1 MVEGKPP
8 VEESKVSI
16 FAPSRYKI
24 GVDHDAWNR
33 AYAEDI
39 INCLGLRRDVVTE
52 AAIDAVISI
61 ATQVV
66 RDVLNTSTLLVMHGK
81 RKKLEVRDVEN
92 AINLNGCMMSPTSSN
107 SPSNVMFRLSDNLS
121 RTIYPKDKFMV
132 DLRAIMNVTP
142 RRLPFKRRIRKHW
155 LVIEGEQPRVPENP
169 VISSMAS
176 SGQEGGTTFQ
186 SASSDSVMDDGN
198 RVARIGGKVEQAVSR
213 PITTHSL
220 SLEQQVFFRE
230 CVETVIGPNVEKRRE
245 VLHLLTSD
253 PGLQSL
259 VPRFA
264 VLIFEGV
271 RCNIV
276 EQNLPILRNILSL
289 VKSLIDNVNVNLD
302 KCLHDIVPAL
312 CSCVVC
318 CRLSADQENKS
329 HFHLRQTAAVL
340 LATICKRTHLADV
353 RARVTTLLSLIFS
366 DSRASLASLYGAL
379 YALGELGCETVAAV
393 VVPRLETI
401 RRRILSLRTAPTSAP
416 DDDEKVTK
424 LVEKMLTRFARYRKM
439 PGFKD
444 VADFERAFPGFGSA
458 VYRRLKALEERRG
471 VNVTSVDRTP
481 GESGNAQGIIQKRY
495 PRLPQA
501 PMRAPGVLKPAHA
514 VIGRLGIPKNNR
526 RNVNETTSADPVPGS
541 MSSSQLSQS
550 LQPQNVRS
558 SMTQA
563 PGSLP
568 PVVVESVFPRRPTTM
583 VDPSRAHPAVTVEP
597 LFPRRPGAPR

>member
-169 VISSMAS
+169 VISSMSS
-176 SGQEGGTTFQ
+176 SGQDGGTTFQ

-302 KCLHDIVPAL
+302 KC
-312 CSCVVC
+312 
-318 CRLSADQENKS
+318 
-329 HFHLRQTAAVL
+329 
-340 LATICKRTHLADV
+340 
-353 RARVTTLLSLIFS
+353 
-366 DSRASLASLYGAL
+366 
-379 YALGELGCETVAAV
+379 TVAAV

-416 DDDEKVTK
+416 GDDEKVTK

-439 PGFKD
+439 PGLKD
-444 VADFERAFPGFGSA
+444 VADFERAFPGFGNA

-471 VNVTSVDRTP
+471 VNVTNVDRTP

-526 RNVNETTSADPVPGS
+526 RNVNETTSVDPVPGS
-541 MSSSQLSQS
+541 MSSSQLPQS
-550 LQPQNVRS
+550 LQQQNVRS